1 MHLSLDEETAVK
13 KRCPDDYG
21 FTVRFHRHCG
31 EGWGTGVSANVPHGG
46 THDEEKIRESYE
58 SGILAMVKSNNR
70 IIRKEMAENL
80 SISLRSLQR
89 IIFKGLLMRWMNY
102 ITLEAEITDIGRS
115 SMINIDFAQGD

>member
-46 THDEEKIRESYE
+46 THDEEKIRESYDE
-58 SGILAMVKSNNR
+58 LHYVGSGNH
-70 IIRKEMAENL
+70 
-80 SISLRSLQR
+80 
-89 IIFKGLLMRWMNY
+89 GHW
-102 ITLEAEITDIGRS
+102 EIKHD
-115 SMINIDFAQGD
+115 